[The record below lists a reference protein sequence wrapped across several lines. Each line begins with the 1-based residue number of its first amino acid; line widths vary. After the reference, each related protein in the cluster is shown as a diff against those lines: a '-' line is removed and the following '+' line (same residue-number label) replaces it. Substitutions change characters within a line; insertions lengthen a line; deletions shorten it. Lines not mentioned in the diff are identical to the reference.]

1 MSNDSAVMRREAG
14 QADPGGAPAAGRIV
28 DACLYEPSLR
38 TGLGLLRPAEDPS
51 ADSGTKMEAGRLD
64 GVVEAMNRGG
74 VRTTCVVLRQEAEE
88 FLRLR
93 ARHPGRLVGWA
104 HYDSLQPE
112 RGLDAVRAL
121 CEGHAEA
128 FVGVAT
134 AFACF
139 GQDPRLKVFA
149 PLYEYCVQHGLP
161 VLLRAEGGPQAKM
174 SPRPAAFGV
183 LATVY
188 PRLRIVCLH
197 DGAAKLTGT
206 ADLLARF
213 PNLFLATNGGRKSD
227 STSPGELPNLA
238 ALIRA
243 VGSRQIMFASGG
255 QAVAA
260 SADRNLEAL
269 SARAVAAPGERQ
281 LAHRRPGARS
291 APLGRLLK
299 TAHLRRWS
307 ARALV
312 RRTGSTPRP
321 ALRGPP
327 CISALLSSLP
337 KSELFGSL
345 LEP

>member
-1 MSNDSAVMRREAG
+1 MPNDSAVMRRETGPAV
-14 QADPGGAPAAGRIV
+14 PGGAPAGGRIV

-38 TGLGLLRPAEDPS
+38 SGLGLLQPAKDPA
-51 ADSGTKMEAGRLD
+51 ADSGTQVEAGRLA
-64 GVVEAMNRGG
+64 GVVEAMNRVG
-74 VRTTCVVLRQEAEE
+74 VRTTCVVLRQEVEE

-161 VLLRAEGGPQAKM
+161 VLLRADGGPQAEM
-174 SPRPAAFGV
+174 SSRPAAFGV

-188 PRLRIVCLH
+188 PRLRLVCLRG
-197 DGAAKLTGT
+197 GAVELAGT

-213 PNLFLATNGGRKSD
+213 PNLFLATNGGRESD
-227 STSPGELPNLA
+227 GASRGELPDLA
-238 ALIRA
+238 ALVRA
-243 VGSRQIMFASGG
+243 VGSRQIMFASEGRVV
-255 QAVAA
+255 AV
-260 SADRNLEAL
+260 SADRSLEAL
-269 SARAVAAPGERQ
+269 SGVPWRHRANVSWRTAVRVFGP
-281 LAHRRPGARS
+281 
-291 APLGRLLK
+291 RLL
-299 TAHLRRWS
+299 A
-307 ARALV
+307 
-312 RRTGSTPRP
+312 G
-321 ALRGPP
+321 
-327 CISALLSSLP
+327 C
-337 KSELFGSL
+337 
-345 LEP
+345 

>member
-14 QADPGGAPAAGRIV
+14 PAVPGRPPAGGRIV

-38 TGLGLLRPAEDPS
+38 SGLGLLQPAADPA
-51 ADSGTKMEAGRLD
+51 ADSGTQVEAGRLA
-64 GVVEAMNRGG
+64 GMVEAMNRVG
-74 VRTTCVVLRQEAEE
+74 VRTTCVVLRQEGEE

-93 ARHPGRLVGWA
+93 AQHPGRLVGWA

-149 PLYEYCVQHGLP
+149 PLYEYCAQHGLP
-161 VLLRAEGGPQAKM
+161 VLLRAEGGPQAEI
-174 SPRPAAFGV
+174 SPRPVAFGV
-183 LATVY
+183 LAAVY
-188 PRLRIVCLH
+188 SRLRLVCLH
-197 DGAAKLTGT
+197 DGVIELAGT
-206 ADLLARF
+206 VDLLGRF

-227 STSPGELPNLA
+227 GASPGELPDLA
-238 ALIRA
+238 GLVRA

-255 QAVAA
+255 RLLAAA
-260 SADRNLEAL
+260 STDRRLEAL
-269 SARAVAAPGERQ
+269 SGVPWRHRANVSWR
-281 LAHRRPGARS
+281 
-291 APLGRLLK
+291 
-299 TAHLRRWS
+299 TA
-307 ARALV
+307 V
-312 RRTGSTPRP
+312 RVFGPR
-321 ALRGPP
+321 
-327 CISALLSSLP
+327 
-337 KSELFGSL
+337 L

>member
-1 MSNDSAVMRREAG
+1 MSNDSAIMRHEAG
-14 QADPGGAPAAGRIV
+14 PVVPGEAPAAGRIV
-28 DACLYEPSLR
+28 DVCLYEPSLR
-38 TGLGLLRPAEDPS
+38 SGLELLQPAEDS
-51 ADSGTKMEAGRLD
+51 LADSGTQGEAGRLD
-64 GVVEAMNRGG
+64 GVVEAMNRVG
-74 VRTTCVVLRQEAEE
+74 VRTTCVVLHQEVEE

-93 ARHPGRLVGWA
+93 AQHPGRLVGWA

-112 RGLDAVRAL
+112 RGLDAARAL
-121 CEGHAEA
+121 CEEHAEA

-134 AFACF
+134 AFACY

-161 VLLRAEGGPQAKM
+161 VLLRAEGGPQAEM

-197 DGAAKLTGT
+197 DTAAKLAGT
-206 ADLLARF
+206 AGLLARF

-227 STSPGELPNLA
+227 SASPGELPDLA
-238 ALIRA
+238 ALVRA

-255 QAVAA
+255 RAVAA

-269 SARAVAAPGERQ
+269 SGVPWRHRANVGWRTAVRV
-281 LAHRRPGARS
+281 
-291 APLGRLLK
+291 LG
-299 TAHLRRWS
+299 
-307 ARALV
+307 
-312 RRTGSTPRP
+312 PR
-321 ALRGPP
+321 
-327 CISALLSSLP
+327 
-337 KSELFGSL
+337 L